1 MDRRPRHS
9 LPIFRLAQWVI
20 VPLLACV
27 PACTDPPMKPPP
39 PDAPRLACPT
49 PITVSGVVG
58 AGAIITYPTATVT
71 GGLPPVVVACNPPSG
86 SPFPA
91 GTTTATCIANDSLG
105 RQTACSF
112 TVTLVAVTLNARKY
126 LAFGDS
132 VTAGEDGR
140 SLYIRPTFVDP
151 VRAYPAVLQGQLM
164 TSFPVE
170 APTVSNKGKGGEFAA
185 DGVSRLLMELDAE
198 RPEAL
203 LLLEGYNDLLNFGV
217 SAADTVVTALRTD
230 VRNARGRGVKY
241 IIVSTLTPPRKAT
254 GPRDRAIDLRAI
266 QETNAK
272 LMAMVT
278 SENALL
284 VDAYS
289 AFLGREATLVGD
301 DGLHLTPEGNQ
312 VLAGLF
318 YDRVRTSVTTGLGI
332 AGR

>member
-1 MDRRPRHS
+1 MGRWPTQLPSIDRPV
-9 LPIFRLAQWVI
+9 QWV
-20 VPLLACV
+20 VLAALVLACG
-27 PACTDPPMKPPP
+27 CSDPPIKPGPP
-39 PDAPRLACPT
+39 APPQLACPPST
-49 PITVSGVVG
+49 TIDDAVG
-58 AGAIITYPTATVT
+58 AGQPVTYPLATVT
-71 GGLPPVVVACNPPSG
+71 GGVPPVVVACNPPSG
-86 SPFPA
+86 ATFPP
-91 GTTTATCIANDSLG
+91 GTTTGICTANDSLG

-140 SLYIRPTFVDP
+140 SLSIRPTFVDP

-170 APTVSNKGKGGEFAA
+170 APVVSNKGKGGEFATE
-185 DGVSRLLMELDAE
+185 GVSRLLMELDAE

-203 LLLEGYNDLLNFGV
+203 LLLEGYNDLLHFGV
-217 SAADTVVTALRTD
+217 SAADTVVAALRTD

-254 GPRDRAIDLRAI
+254 GPRDRAIDIRAI

-272 LMAMVT
+272 LISMVT

-284 VDAYS
+284 VDAYT

-318 YDRVRTSVTTGLGI
+318 YDRVRASLTTV
-332 AGR
+332 R

>member
-1 MDRRPRHS
+1 MGRRPTQ
-9 LPIFRLAQWVI
+9 FRSIHCLVQGIVLAALVF
-20 VPLLACV
+20 ACG
-27 PACTDPPMKPPP
+27 CSDPPITPEPPA
-39 PDAPRLACPT
+39 APQLACPPST
-49 PITVSGVVG
+49 TIDGAVG
-58 AGAIITYPTATVT
+58 AGQPVTYPPATVT
-71 GGLPPVVVACNPPSG
+71 GGVPPIVVACNPPSG
-86 SPFPA
+86 STFPT
-91 GTTTATCIANDSLG
+91 GTTTGICTASDSLG

-170 APTVSNKGKGGEFAA
+170 APIVSNKGKGGEFAA
-185 DGVSRLLMELDAE
+185 DGVSRLLMELNAE

-203 LLLEGYNDLLNFGV
+203 LLLEGYNDLLTFGV
-217 SAADTVVTALRTD
+217 SAADTVVAALRTD
-230 VRNARGRGVKY
+230 VRNARGRGVRY

-254 GPRDRAIDLRAI
+254 GPRDRAIDIRAI

-278 SENALL
+278 SETALL

-318 YDRVRTSVTTGLGI
+318 YDRVRTNLTT
-332 AGR
+332 AR

>member
-1 MDRRPRHS
+1 MERRPTHS
-9 LPIFRLAQWVI
+9 SSVYRLAQWVI
-20 VPLLACV
+20 VPLLACAS
-27 PACTDPPMKPPP
+27 ACSDPPTKPPP
-39 PDAPRLACPT
+39 PDAPQLSCPAA
-49 PITVSGVVG
+49 ITVSGVVG
-58 AGAIITYPTATVT
+58 AGEIITYPPATVT

-86 SPFPA
+86 STFPA
-91 GTTTATCIANDSLG
+91 GTTTATCTANDSLG

-112 TVTLVAVTLNARKY
+112 TVTLVAVTLNAHKY
-126 LAFGDS
+126 MAFGDS

-151 VRAYPAVLQGQLM
+151 VHSYPAVLQGQLM
-164 TSFPVE
+164 TSFPAE
-170 APTVSNKGKGGEFAA
+170 MPTVSNKGKGGEFAN
-185 DGVSRLLMELDAE
+185 DGVSRLLTELDAE

-217 SAADTVVTALRTD
+217 SGADTVVTALRTD

-254 GPRDRAIDLRAI
+254 GPRDRAIDVRAI

-272 LMAMVT
+272 LMAMVA

-284 VDAYS
+284 VDAYA
-289 AFLGREATLVGD
+289 AFLGREASLVGD
-301 DGLHLTPEGNQ
+301 DGLHLTVEGNQ

-318 YDRVRTSVTTGLGI
+318 YDRVRASLTT
-332 AGR
+332 AR

>member
-1 MDRRPRHS
+1 MERRPTHS
-9 LPIFRLAQWVI
+9 FTIYALAHWVI
-20 VPLLACV
+20 VPLLACAS
-27 PACTDPPMKPPP
+27 ACSDPPTKPPP
-39 PDAPRLACPT
+39 PDAPLLTCPS

-58 AGAIITYPTATVT
+58 GGEIITYPTATVT

-86 SPFPA
+86 TTFPP
-91 GTTTATCIANDSLG
+91 GTTTATCTASDSLG

-126 LAFGDS
+126 MAFGDS

-151 VRAYPAVLQGQLM
+151 VHSYPAVLQGQLV
-164 TSFPVE
+164 TSFPAE
-170 APTVSNKGKGGEFAA
+170 TPSVSNKGKGGEFASE
-185 DGVSRLLMELDAE
+185 GVSRLLTELDAE

-203 LLLEGYNDLLNFGV
+203 LLLEGYNDLLNYGV
-217 SAADTVVTALRTD
+217 SASDTVVTALRTD
-230 VRNARGRGVKY
+230 VRNARGRGVRY
-241 IIVSTLTPPRKAT
+241 VIVSTLTPPRKAT
-254 GPRDRAIDLRAI
+254 GPRDRAIDVRAI

-272 LMAMVT
+272 LMAMVA

-284 VDAYS
+284 VDAYT

-301 DGLHLTPEGNQ
+301 DGLHLTAEGNQ

-318 YDRVRTSVTTGLGI
+318 YDRVRASLTT
-332 AGR
+332 AR